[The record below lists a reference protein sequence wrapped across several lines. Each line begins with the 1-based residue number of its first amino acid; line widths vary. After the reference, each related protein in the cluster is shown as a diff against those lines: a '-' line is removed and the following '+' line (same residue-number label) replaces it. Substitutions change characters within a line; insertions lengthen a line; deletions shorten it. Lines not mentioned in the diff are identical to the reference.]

1 MKRFVFPLLLA
12 AALLLTGCSARFD
25 ADVAAAASSP
35 LPQALTVEQ
44 ARDLA
49 LGQAGLTADQVTQ
62 LEVEYDTDDG
72 IPRYEVSFHYDGW
85 EYDYEYSAD
94 TGALISY
101 DRDKEI
107 R

>member
-1 MKRFVFPLLLA
+1 MKRFVFPLLLI

-25 ADVAAAASSP
+25 ADVAAISSAA
-35 LPQALTVEQ
+35 ALTREQ

-49 LGQAGLTADQVTQ
+49 LEQAGLSADQVTR
-62 LEVEYDTDDG
+62 LEVEYDADDG
-72 IPRYEVSFHYDGW
+72 APRYEVSFHYDGW
-85 EYDYEYSAD
+85 EYDYEFHAE
-94 TGALISY
+94 TGELISY

>member
-25 ADVAAAASSP
+25 ADVAAISSAAQP
-35 LPQALTVEQ
+35 LTIEQ

-49 LGQAGLTADQVTQ
+49 LEQAGVTADQVTQ

-85 EYDYEYSAD
+85 EYDYELSAE
-94 TGALISY
+94 TGELISY